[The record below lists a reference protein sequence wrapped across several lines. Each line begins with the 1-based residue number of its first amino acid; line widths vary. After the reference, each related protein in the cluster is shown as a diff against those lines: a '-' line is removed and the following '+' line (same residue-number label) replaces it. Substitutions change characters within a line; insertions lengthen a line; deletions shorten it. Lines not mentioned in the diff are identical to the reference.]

1 MNIFRRKNQAQ
12 AEDAPVDPALEGHED
27 LAVVVAEKTLWQK
40 VFPILAAGSGLFSEG
55 YVQSVIGSVGTILG
69 HTKLY
74 GTAYSKSDG
83 AKNIAAI
90 AFAGTVLGQLVFG
103 YTSDK
108 WSRRNSLLV
117 ATVIMIIFTALSAG
131 SYGGGTLSGMI
142 AALTAYRFLVGIGI
156 GGEYPAGSV
165 AAAEAS
171 GEVKSGTRNM
181 WFIMF
186 TNVAIDW
193 GFVIG
198 AFVPY
203 VLVLIFTESHLRATW
218 RVALGLG
225 VVPPIVL
232 LLMRLKLQEP
242 EEFKRESMK
251 HVTIPYGLVLK
262 YYWFRL
268 FIVGLIWFLYDFSVF
283 AFGIYSSTIV
293 NNIIGDSASLATTF
307 GWNTVINLFYI
318 PGAMLGGPLSDKIG
332 PRYALVIGV
341 TLQALVGFIMAGCYS
356 KLASPDHI
364 AGFAVVYGIFLSL
377 GELGPGDNIGLIAS
391 KTCATGVRGQYYGIA
406 AAVGKIGAF
415 VGTRVFPY
423 IIAAG
428 GSDAVKSAQ
437 YPFWVASS
445 LCVLSAFLA
454 LFLLPHIGQDTIT
467 QEDIKFRAYLE
478 THGFDTRQLGLDRG
492 QNVESAYP
500 EAEAV
505 KGSTELDSATAEKSA
520 LAEKTSN

>member
-1 MNIFRRKNQAQ
+1 MSRVYVCASLF
-12 AEDAPVDPALEGHED
+12 APVCASLR
-27 LAVVVAEKTLWQK
+27 Q
-40 VFPILAAGSGLFSEG
+40 AAHSIANSLS
-55 YVQSVIGSVGTILG
+55 QVIGSVGTILG
-69 HTKLY
+69 IIYKERYTE
-74 GTAYSKSDG
+74 SSG

-90 AFAGTVLGQLVFG
+90 AFAGTVVGQLVFG

-117 ATVIMIIFTALSAG
+117 ATIIMIIFTALSAG

-171 GEVKSGTRNM
+171 GELKSGSRNM

-203 VLVLIFTESHLRATW
+203 VLVLIFSEEHLRATW

-251 HVTIPYGLVLK
+251 HVSIPYGIVLK

-268 FIVGLIWFLYDFSVF
+268 FIVGLIWFLYD
-283 AFGIYSSTIV
+283 
-293 NNIIGDSASLATTF
+293 
-307 GWNTVINLFYI
+307 
-318 PGAMLGGPLSDKIG
+318 
-332 PRYALVIGV
+332 
-341 TLQALVGFIMAGCYS
+341 
-356 KLASPDHI
+356 
-364 AGFAVVYGIFLSL
+364 
-377 GELGPGDNIGLIAS
+377 
-391 KTCATGVRGQYYGIA
+391 VR
-406 AAVGKIGAF
+406 
-415 VGTRVFPY
+415 
-423 IIAAG
+423 
-428 GSDAVKSAQ
+428 
-437 YPFWVASS
+437 
-445 LCVLSAFLA
+445 
-454 LFLLPHIGQDTIT
+454 
-467 QEDIKFRAYLE
+467 
-478 THGFDTRQLGLDRG
+478 
-492 QNVESAYP
+492 
-500 EAEAV
+500 
-505 KGSTELDSATAEKSA
+505 
-520 LAEKTSN
+520 

>member
-1 MNIFRRKNQAQ
+1 MNVFRRKNK
-12 AEDAPVDPALEGHED
+12 EDSTVVTTDPALEGHED
-27 LAVVVAEKTLWQK
+27 LAVIVAEKSQWQK
-40 VFPILAAGSGLFSEG
+40 IWPILAAGSGLFSEG
-55 YVQSVIGSVGTILG
+55 YVQSVIGSVGTMLG
-69 HTKLY
+69 IIYPT
-74 GTAYSKSDG
+74 YSASSG

-90 AFAGTVLGQLVFG
+90 AFAGTVVGQLVFG

-131 SYGGGTLSGMI
+131 AYGGGTLNGMI
-142 AALTAYRFLVGIGI
+142 ASLTAYRFLVGIGI

-171 GEVKSGTRNM
+171 GEVKSGTRNF

-203 VLVLIFTESHLRATW
+203 VLVLIFKENHLRAAW

-225 VVPPIVL
+225 VIPPVAL

-251 HVTIPYGLVLK
+251 HVKIPYWLVIK
-262 YYWFRL
+262 YYWYRL
-268 FIVGLIWFLYDFSVF
+268 FIVGLIWFLYDFSAF
-283 AFGIYSSTIV
+283 AFSIYSSTIV
-293 NNIIGDSASLATTF
+293 SNIIGKNVPLSTKF

-318 PGAMLGGPLSDKIG
+318 PGAMLGGPLSDRIG
-332 PRYALVIGV
+332 PRYALVGGV
-341 TLQALVGFIMAGCYS
+341 TLQALVGFIMAGCYDS
-356 KLASPDHI
+356 LTKHI
-364 AGFAVVYGIFLSL
+364 ASFAVVYGIFLSL
-377 GELGPGDNIGLIAS
+377 GEIGPGDNIGLVAS

-406 AAVGKIGAF
+406 AAIGKIGAF

-423 IIAAG
+423 IEAAG
-428 GSDAVKSAQ
+428 GSDPVKQAQ

-454 LFLLPHIGQDTIT
+454 LFCLPHIGQDTIT
-467 QEDIKFRAYLE
+467 LEDQKFRAYLE
-478 THGFDTRQLGLDRG
+478 SHGFDTRKLGLNR
-492 QNVESAYP
+492 NESVETAYADGEAGATRA
-500 EAEAV
+500 EAE
-505 KGSTELDSATAEKSA
+505 EDSAHGEKPSI
-520 LAEKTSN
+520 